1 MAERF
6 QSLHQALRGTEDVA
20 LVKVV
25 CTEILVKGSA
35 LQHVIADGQNG
46 VGDRNNRPLGS
57 ACGRKPTELG
67 GQGSFSWPWLQPK
80 RPRRAPAGGWPTFA
94 VFAKVGTHV
103 GTSNRIVARVLLQ
116 GNEILNSFLA
126 DEEKK
131 NAIRRQLH
139 RCKELLVCCETVA
152 NRVDQRIEEIEQ
164 AVKQTGVP
172 IRNGRVLNPLPQV
185 ENLEA
190 DCGTF
195 LLEANRAIR
204 VISGLPSLFISL
216 DRADKNFDHLR
227 ERLSKAIGDDQDP
240 TKFVAAT
247 APVIRRLADMRN
259 YFEHPAERKT
269 VVKNIHVLSDGTL
282 SSPIWQLSGESPMP
296 IGKDMLALVDF
307 LVRVSEEML
316 IHLVLY
322 CGRERF
328 AFHVQATPDEQM
340 DRNFPVKYKIL
351 MFFKPPEAASRP

>member
-1 MAERF
+1 MPRDA
-6 QSLHQALRGTEDVA
+6 G
-20 LVKVV
+20 
-25 CTEILVKGSA
+25 
-35 LQHVIADGQNG
+35 
-46 VGDRNNRPLGS
+46 
-57 ACGRKPTELG
+57 
-67 GQGSFSWPWLQPK
+67 GSFEITEGTGPI
-80 RPRRAPAGGWPTFA
+80 RAMLSTGELLEVYKVDKTFRVATPETIDPARTNPNAPFVVSA
-94 VFAKVGTHV
+94 VQDV

-152 NRVDQRIEEIEQ
+152 NRVDHRIEEIEQ
-164 AVKQTGVP
+164 GLKQTGIP

-204 VISGLPSLFISL
+204 VISGLPSLFMSL
-216 DRADKNFDHLR
+216 ERADKNFDHLH
-227 ERLSKAIGDDQDP
+227 ERLSKAIGNDQDL
-240 TKFVAAT
+240 TKFVATT
-247 APVIRRLADMRN
+247 APVICRLADMRN
-259 YFEHPAERKT
+259 YFEHPAERRT
-269 VVKNIHVLSDGTL
+269 VVKNIHVLPNGAL
-282 SSPIWQLSGESPMP
+282 SSPIWFLSGESPMP
-296 IGKDMLALVDF
+296 IGKDMLALVYF

-340 DRNFPVKYKIL
+340 DPNFPVKYKVL
-351 MFFKPPEAASRP
+351 MFFKPSKAASPDHV